1 MKKQVTTPK
10 IEGLTITEATKVL
23 KELNLEMQ
31 IKNEPEEYDKQ
42 TTVIKEQLPKQGISV
57 YEGTKIIVEI

>member
-23 KELNLEMQ
+23 KELNLELQ
-31 IKNEPEEYDKQ
+31 IKNAPEEYDKQ
-42 TTVIKEQLPKQGISV
+42 TTIIKEQLPKQGISV